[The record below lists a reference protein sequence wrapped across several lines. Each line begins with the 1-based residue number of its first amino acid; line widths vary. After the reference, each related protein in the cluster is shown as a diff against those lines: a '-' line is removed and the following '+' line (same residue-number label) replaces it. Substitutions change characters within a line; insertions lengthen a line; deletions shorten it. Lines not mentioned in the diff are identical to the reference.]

1 MSQTIASDGAGVI
14 HQRGQRA
21 ELAVDDIEQAH
32 DIGIDGGIG
41 LHRDRFAA
49 ALADRRDDILRL
61 VRPASI
67 VDRDGE
73 AALRGELRCCCADA
87 AATASDD
94 CNFFMRSPIRVCYVQ
109 PRFSVRT
116 LQHL

>member
-1 MSQTIASDGAGVI
+1 MSHTIASDGAGVI

-32 DIGIDGGIG
+32 DIGIG
-41 LHRDRFAA
+41 LHSDRFAA

-94 CNFFMRSPIRVCYVQ
+94 YNFFMRSPIRVCYAQ
-109 PRFSVRT
+109 PRFSVRP
-116 LQHL
+116 LKHL

>member
-1 MSQTIASDGAGVI
+1 MSHTIASDGAGVI

-32 DIGIDGGIG
+32 DIGIG

-109 PRFSVRT
+109 SRFSVRP
-116 LQHL
+116 LKHL

>member
-1 MSQTIASDGAGVI
+1 MSHTIASDGAGVI

-32 DIGIDGGIG
+32 DIGIG

-73 AALRGELRCCCADA
+73 VALRGELRCCCADA

-109 PRFSVRT
+109 PRLSVRT
-116 LQHL
+116 LKHL